1 MDEWMDELT
10 DEYMYDQTNAL
21 NMDKLID
28 EYNNNDTALLKG
40 SCCENCYSY
49 GEIQYTTLQYKTMN
63 R

>member
-1 MDEWMDELT
+1 VDEWMDELT

-28 EYNNNDTALLKG
+28 EYNNNDTGLLKG
-40 SCCENCYSY
+40 SCCEKRYSY